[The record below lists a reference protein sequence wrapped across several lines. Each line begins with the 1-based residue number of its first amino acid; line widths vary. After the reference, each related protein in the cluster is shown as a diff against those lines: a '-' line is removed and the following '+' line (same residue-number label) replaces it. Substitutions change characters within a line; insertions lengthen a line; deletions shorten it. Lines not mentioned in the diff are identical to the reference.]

1 MTTYKILKKF
11 GHYEFNPKNLSHKI
25 KWYEVDEIIEE
36 KLFNRFSKATQAY
49 CKRIPKPRKKPSNK

>member
-11 GHYEFNPKNLSHKI
+11 GTYEFNPNNLSHKI
-25 KWYEVDEIIEE
+25 KWYEVDDIVEE
-36 KLFNRFSKATQAY
+36 RVYNRFSKATQAY